1 VGFRL
6 FLAAV
11 EEMGCATFK
20 KRHPYCVA
28 DKEKIRDKGR
38 TKKKI
43 LYLFVNFF
51 SYATFSYMLSPI
63 LLLLYYYSSAAFL
76 TLLL

>member
-1 VGFRL
+1 VNILSKVVGFRL

-20 KRHPYCVA
+20 KRQPYCVA

-43 LYLFVNFF
+43 LYLFVK
-51 SYATFSYMLSPI
+51 
-63 LLLLYYYSSAAFL
+63 
-76 TLLL
+76 